1 MAADLPLP
9 GGVSDGPAPTNNQ
22 GRAKLNGHRQ
32 YIEQHITALGCET
45 GKGMTVVDQFDS
57 MIFFSELVWVG
68 TKEANPNE
76 VPLPFPQPIFGKGK
90 LGGSGGESGASASAS
105 NPTSTSAASASKVSE
120 EEHAGDTGPAEEDED
135 EAAAPSRK
143 SGRASSSVRKV
154 YVEVDSDAA
163 VDDDISSVR
172 RLSQMRVQLMRLWG
186 S

>member
-90 LGGSGGESGASASAS
+90 LGGSGGE
-105 NPTSTSAASASKVSE
+105 
-120 EEHAGDTGPAEEDED
+120 
-135 EAAAPSRK
+135 
-143 SGRASSSVRKV
+143 
-154 YVEVDSDAA
+154 
-163 VDDDISSVR
+163 
-172 RLSQMRVQLMRLWG
+172 
-186 S
+186 